1 MILLQFKDPFDLWK
15 LQGWEIW
22 GGIGEVRVGIGIKTR
37 EQRGCHCQLQC
48 CLLLFQ
54 TQPGWILLSSLISH
68 YASHVCSLILNTHM
82 NIPPQIQAG
91 LSALE
96 DALKSGYEDFK
107 VTTSSFAR
115 LLHELKT
122 NKFQTND
129 TRLISCSESAPTR
142 ISKTWGKQRNSSP
155 CWRTTTSRSSTRT
168 PSTPSSHCSGSASEQ
183 LKHGGTSR
191 RHCLSSLVLQFCIL
205 Q

>member
-1 MILLQFKDPFDLWK
+1 MSSVSSGLSVEVRRTIIDRSMVFCSWMTMSENCTQLQNYQRKMAQKMQREEDLRTGLRLYKSVKWFFLLAMISLQFKDPFDLWK

-54 TQPGWILLSSLISH
+54 TQPGWILLCSLISH

-107 VTTSSFAR
+107 VTTSSFAG
-115 LLHELKT
+115 LLHET
-122 NKFQTND
+122 Q
-129 TRLISCSESAPTR
+129 
-142 ISKTWGKQRNSSP
+142 
-155 CWRTTTSRSSTRT
+155 
-168 PSTPSSHCSGSASEQ
+168 
-183 LKHGGTSR
+183 
-191 RHCLSSLVLQFCIL
+191 
-205 Q
+205 